1 MGWQLFFIPLFFGH
15 FRFSSYLCT
24 INTGNGSC
32 FERRSVS
39 RYDGFQC
46 SFWAAAV
53 GYAIR
58 FVFCSSTVAVLFL
71 TLCLVDRTLANLQG
85 VLLDGRHPFF
95 MSGEFRISSNT
106 LFPMTAVRS
115 YRCRNI
121 YQVSL
126 HFKSILMYLKV

>member
-58 FVFCSSTVAVLFL
+58 FVFCSSTVAALFL
-71 TLCLVDRTLANLQG
+71 CVLSACLFFCVIVPNSIHSELLHFFFGRFREYVYLCQPERGLDAHTPCFLAARWFVGCLVAS
-85 VLLDGRHPFF
+85 F
-95 MSGEFRISSNT
+95 I
-106 LFPMTAVRS
+106 
-115 YRCRNI
+115 
-121 YQVSL
+121 
-126 HFKSILMYLKV
+126 